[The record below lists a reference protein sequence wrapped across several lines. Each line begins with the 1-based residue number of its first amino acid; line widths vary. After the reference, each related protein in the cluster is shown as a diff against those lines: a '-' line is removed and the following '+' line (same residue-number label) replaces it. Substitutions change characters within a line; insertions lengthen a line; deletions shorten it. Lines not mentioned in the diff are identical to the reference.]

1 MIALSTFAAHI
12 EQGLNAV
19 GQKYNIKFA
28 VFSDAGTYKK
38 AFKSREKKEKYTN
51 GLLTAGSSSVLPTQG
66 LTIATQNASFEIVV
80 ALPTPSTDGEIIAA
94 HRAVLDEYFKRYE
107 VQAIEQPVTDA
118 SGNAAMTTYS
128 VGAVY
133 SLASTGTVAVRDGIG
148 TSITF
153 DVYIEYGYIENGLNS
168 NDCKF
173 TLDGYP
179 LPFRAVKI
187 TKSPQVQSDSYSDT
201 EGRGTSK
208 NLSFARS
215 FDFVLPALSG
225 KTGIGSIVN
234 AELLD
239 NDLNKIH
246 TLTVQMGTD
255 AETKTYSVVFGETT
269 ASLEGVDNVGNTV
282 ALIEA
287 AVAIPQL
294 NVGE

>member
-1 MIALSTFAAHI
+1 M
-12 EQGLNAV
+12 
-19 GQKYNIKFA
+19 
-28 VFSDAGTYKK
+28 
-38 AFKSREKKEKYTN
+38 
-51 GLLTAGSSSVLPTQG
+51 
-66 LTIATQNASFEIVV
+66 
-80 ALPTPSTDGEIIAA
+80 
-94 HRAVLDEYFKRYE
+94 
-107 VQAIEQPVTDA
+107 
-118 SGNAAMTTYS
+118 
-128 VGAVY
+128 
-133 SLASTGTVAVRDGIG
+133 
-148 TSITF
+148 
-153 DVYIEYGYIENGLNS
+153 
-168 NDCKF
+168 
-173 TLDGYP
+173 

-187 TKSPQVQSDSYSDT
+187 TKSPQAQSDSYSDSA
-201 EGRGTSK
+201 GRGTSK

>member
-1 MIALSTFAAHI
+1 M
-12 EQGLNAV
+12 
-19 GQKYNIKFA
+19 
-28 VFSDAGTYKK
+28 
-38 AFKSREKKEKYTN
+38 
-51 GLLTAGSSSVLPTQG
+51 
-66 LTIATQNASFEIVV
+66 
-80 ALPTPSTDGEIIAA
+80 
-94 HRAVLDEYFKRYE
+94 
-107 VQAIEQPVTDA
+107 
-118 SGNAAMTTYS
+118 
-128 VGAVY
+128 
-133 SLASTGTVAVRDGIG
+133 
-148 TSITF
+148 
-153 DVYIEYGYIENGLNS
+153 YIEYGYIENGLNS

-187 TKSPQVQSDSYSDT
+187 TKSPQAQSDSYSDT

-215 FDFVLPALSG
+215 FDFILPALSG

-246 TLTVQMGTD
+246 TLTVQMGTN